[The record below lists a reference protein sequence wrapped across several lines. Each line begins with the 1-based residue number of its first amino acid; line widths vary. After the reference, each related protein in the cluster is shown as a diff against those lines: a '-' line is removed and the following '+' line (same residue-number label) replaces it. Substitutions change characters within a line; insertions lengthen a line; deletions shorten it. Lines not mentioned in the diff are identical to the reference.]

1 MLTDTLEEDNDS
13 LMELASEV
21 RQLFRD
27 TLRLNAKYKRVT
39 INELSL
45 VCFFLPT
52 PEYTHFGY
60 SNRMNV
66 VLYVEYRRT
75 LIIELP
81 WAKKRV
87 STGALSVSFFPH
99 LNTLI
104 LDTLIV

>member
-1 MLTDTLEEDNDS
+1 MCFVEQVRMLTDTLEEDNDS

-27 TLRLNAKYKRVT
+27 TLRLNAKYKHVT

-60 SNRMNV
+60 SNRINV
-66 VLYVEYRRT
+66 VLCLEYIDQY
-75 LIIELP
+75 LCH
-81 WAKKRV
+81 AGKK
-87 STGALSVSFFPH
+87 
-99 LNTLI
+99 
-104 LDTLIV
+104 